1 MDTDINAAVLF
12 NETNNTVT
20 IELKNFANKE
30 DALETARFVIAALN
44 IPEVSAVDGTI
55 H

>member
-30 DALETARFVIAALN
+30 DAVDAARFVIAALN
-44 IPEVSAVDGTI
+44 IPEVAAADDTI

>member
-12 NETNNTVT
+12 NETTNTVT

-30 DALETARFVIAALN
+30 DALEAAKFVIAALN
-44 IPEVSAVDGTI
+44 IPEVSAPDDTI